1 MLYEKDFLMRQIQ
14 LLVQFIARFVF
25 GKDAAIFEL
34 PPQEQARADGDPLEA
49 ALARLLDAGDVC
61 GAENLLFEH
70 FEPGNRAHLYAALA
84 FYARLNALSDDALSD
99 DALSAYNFSREEIRQ
114 GLTDAAARYG
124 LDLPEL

>member
-61 GAENLLFEH
+61 GAENLLFER

-84 FYARLNALSDDALSD
+84 FYARLNALSDDALS
-99 DALSAYNFSREEIRQ
+99 ACNFSREEIRQ